1 VKNTSVTGAEPQAAP
16 VTGFFIPGVGRD
28 RTKVEDAYERIRDA
42 AEADT
47 GHRPTQR
54 RIFKI
59 DCRRKGQDYE
69 AKVGK
74 RDQLDGRMVV
84 AILELGRDVYT
95 IRCTRSAGARQPEPI
110 VVGKGQV
117 YSVTDFGN

>member
-1 VKNTSVTGAEPQAAP
+1 MAP
-16 VTGFFIPGVGRD
+16 ATGFFIPGVGRD
-28 RTKVEDAYERIRDA
+28 RVKVEDAYERIRED

-47 GHRPTQR
+47 GHHPTQR

-59 DCRRKGQDYE
+59 FCRRKGKDYE

-74 RDQLDGRMVV
+74 RDQLEGRMVV

-95 IRCTRSAGARQPEPI
+95 IRCARSNGARQGEPI

-117 YSVTDFGN
+117 YSVTDFGS